1 MTSTPTPAAK
11 NIRLTISVTPE
22 VHAVFLR
29 LSKNTNTS
37 IGRAMGE
44 WLGDTLDAAELMA
57 STVEKARSAPSLAI
71 RELQAFTLGLQ
82 DELAGVMSVMRNKG
96 IEDRAQIAAA
106 GLGPAP
112 ARSGARTR
120 AGTRTADAPPPSNTG
135 GKGTKR
141 GENVIHKRAQY
152 SKK

>member
-57 STVEKARSAPSLAI
+57 STVEKARSAPALAI
-71 RELQAFTLGLQ
+71 RELQAYTLGLQ
-82 DELAGVMSVMRNKG
+82 DELTDVMAVMRKKG
-96 IEDRAQIAAA
+96 IEDRAQRAAAGRGGALRSGVGPRIAAA
-106 GLGPAP
+106 
-112 ARSGARTR
+112 
-120 AGTRTADAPPPSNTG
+120 PPSSNTG
-135 GKGTKR
+135 GKGQGQSR
-141 GENVIHKRAQY
+141 
-152 SKK
+152 SKGGKVS